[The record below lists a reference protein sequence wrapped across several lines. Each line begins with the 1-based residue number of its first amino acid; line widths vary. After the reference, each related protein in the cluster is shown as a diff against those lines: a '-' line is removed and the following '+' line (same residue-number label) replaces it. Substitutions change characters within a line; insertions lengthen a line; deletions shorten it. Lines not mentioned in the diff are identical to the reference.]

1 LVSTK
6 ISITGLGH
14 EGEGVG
20 RVDGIATFI
29 PGALPGETVLVNIK
43 EKKKSFQ
50 RGSLEEILEPSPE
63 RIAAPCQVYE
73 ECGGCQ
79 LQHLDYNASLVW
91 KKQRVEDAL
100 ERIGKLSGVTVKP
113 VLGMQEQWRYRNKVQ
128 LQAGEINGKLELGYY
143 SKKSNRLVPFTD
155 CLLISPLFNSIR
167 AYLVNFFN
175 ENRITKANLEQVI
188 IRYSPQTMEVML
200 GLVGTLPKLPWE
212 SVKKEFS
219 QIKSIVAV
227 NPKSRGVQVLLGAG
241 TIRDQVFGNQFTLSL
256 QSFSQV
262 NPTQTEVLYAKTLE
276 YAGLTG
282 TEAVVDAYCGIG
294 TITLALAR
302 RAKSAIGIEVV
313 AQAVRDAR
321 ENAKLNNINNV
332 EFYAAPTE
340 KILPELAEKGLKADV
355 VVLDPPRSGCEK
367 VALEAIVSINP
378 KRIVYVSCDPAT
390 LARDL
395 GFLQERGYRTLEV
408 QPVDMFPWTAHVETV
423 VLLKRKHS

>member
-1 LVSTK
+1 
-6 ISITGLGH
+6 
-14 EGEGVG
+14 
-20 RVDGIATFI
+20 
-29 PGALPGETVLVNIK
+29 
-43 EKKKSFQ
+43 
-50 RGSLEEILEPSPE
+50 
-63 RIAAPCQVYE
+63 
-73 ECGGCQ
+73 
-79 LQHLDYNASLVW
+79 
-91 KKQRVEDAL
+91 
-100 ERIGKLSGVTVKP
+100 
-113 VLGMQEQWRYRNKVQ
+113 
-128 LQAGEINGKLELGYY
+128 
-143 SKKSNRLVPFTD
+143 
-155 CLLISPLFNSIR
+155 
-167 AYLVNFFN
+167 
-175 ENRITKANLEQVI
+175 LEQVI

-200 GLVGTLPKLPWE
+200 GSVGTLPKLPWE
-212 SVKKEFS
+212 SVKKEFPE
-219 QIKSIVAV
+219 IKSILTV
-227 NPKSRGVQVLLGAG
+227 NPKSRGVHVLLGAG